1 MRHPR
6 KVPQT
11 SSCISVSGGSC
22 LMVSAALMLSAL
34 LSLCVCALMLPCIT
48 DTEIGPHDDDVV
60 LFVMFFVYFDDVFL
74 LS

>member
-1 MRHPR
+1 
-6 KVPQT
+6 
-11 SSCISVSGGSC
+11 
-22 LMVSAALMLSAL
+22 MVSAALMLSAL